1 MMAGDSI
8 VNYLSRMSHLQV
20 IRVLVLL
27 SIIILILLFFRGY
40 GGLYETVLR
49 NKPGTLIIHLGTND
63 LTKGVNT
70 MRKVRK
76 CVEVIRDLDNTE
88 NI

>member
-1 MMAGDSI
+1 MKP
-8 VNYLSRMSHLQV
+8 VVRK
-20 IRVLVLL
+20 
-27 SIIILILLFFRGY
+27 
-40 GGLYETVLR
+40 
-49 NKPGTLIIHLGTND
+49 KPGTLIIHLGTND
-63 LTKGVNT
+63 LTKSVNA